1 MIPLKLETLLAGKT
15 VEQSRVEYKEGWN
28 PNDIIHTICA
38 FANDLHNVN
47 GGYLVI
53 GIKAENGIPIL
64 PPQGIAANRLDSVQQ
79 EIFQYCNMITPRYIP
94 RIEVVDYR
102 NTGIFLLY
110 LWCSAGDSGP
120 YQAPVDVYAEKG
132 KKKDK
137 RMYYW
142 IRPAS
147 LTVAAGR
154 EEIADLFDKFNS
166 VPFDDRI
173 NRKATTADIRRGYLE
188 DFLRDSRS
196 SLVDEINKSS
206 MEDLLISLEV
216 ADETD
221 TELDIRNIGVL
232 MFSERPDKFIPGA
245 QIDLVKFNT
254 EEAEGSDDFF
264 EKTFYGPIWKQIHD
278 VLDYINTNIIEEK
291 VVKIQGQAESERY
304 VNYPYNALEE
314 ALVNAVFHKSYRE
327 PEPVEVRIY
336 VDRIM
341 IINYPGVDKYIS
353 QEKFKTGKARARKY
367 RNRRI
372 GELFKEIDLS
382 EKQGTGITKILREL
396 KKNGSPEPLFDM
408 DEERNYLET
417 TIFIREGF
425 KSTKMSEKMSEKVSE
440 NVSEKNQKDSWTNNL
455 DYKVMADRNSF
466 LIEVQHTAMSELEV
480 ARLSRLLA
488 YMEQIKGLNA
498 ITSARAAKI
507 LDIQPKTAARLLS
520 KAEKNDILE
529 SEGRTKNKTY
539 SFKRIS

>member
-154 EEIADLFDKFNS
+154 EEIADLFDKFIS

-173 NRKATTADIRRGYLE
+173 NRKATAADIRRGYLE

-440 NVSEKNQKDSWTNNL
+440 KVSEKNQKDSWTNNL

>member
-15 VEQSRVEYKEGWN
+15 VEQNRVEYKEGWN

-53 GIKAENGIPIL
+53 GIRAENGIPVL
-64 PPQGIAANRLDSVQQ
+64 PPQGLPENRLDSIQQ
-79 EIFQYCNMITPRYIP
+79 EIFQYCNLITPRYIP
-94 RIEVVDYR
+94 RIEVVNYE
-102 NTGIFLLY
+102 NTGIYLIY

-132 KKKDK
+132 KRKDK
-137 RMYYW
+137 RMQYW

-147 LTVAAGR
+147 LTVAADRDG
-154 EEIADLFDKFNS
+154 IAELFDKFNS
-166 VPFDDRI
+166 IPFDDRV
-173 NRKATTADIRRGYLE
+173 NRKATIEDIRRGYLE
-188 DFLRDSRS
+188 DFLRDSKS

-206 MEDLLISLEV
+206 MQDLLLALEA

-221 TELDIRNIGVL
+221 TGLNIRNIGVL
-232 MFSERPDKFIPGA
+232 MFTERPDKFIPGA

-264 EKTFYGPIWKQIHD
+264 EKTFYGPIWKQVRD

-314 ALVNAVFHKSYRE
+314 SIVNAVFHKSYRE
-327 PEPVEVRIY
+327 PEPVEIRIY
-336 VDRIM
+336 LDSIV
-341 IINYPGVDKYIS
+341 IINFPGVEKHIS
-353 QEKFKTGKARARKY
+353 QEKFKTGKGRARKY

-372 GELFKEIDLS
+372 GELFKEIDLA

-396 KKNGSPEPLFDM
+396 RKNGSPEPLFEM
-408 DEERNYLET
+408 DENRSYLET

-425 KSTKMSEKMSEKVSE
+425 TKTAMSEKVSE
-440 NVSEKNQKDSWTNNL
+440 KVSQKDSQKSEKREAFFYDLL
-455 DYKVMADRNSF
+455 DNKI
-466 LIEVQHTAMSELEV
+466 LIENSDMSELEKT
-480 ARLSRLLA
+480 RLARLLA
-488 YMEQIKGLNA
+488 YIEQLNGHKR
-498 ITSARAAKI
+498 ITSARVAKI
-507 LDIQPKTAARLLS
+507 LDIQQKTAARLLA

-529 SEGRTKNKTY
+529 SEGKTKNKSY
-539 SFKRIS
+539 KIKNVS

>member
-15 VEQSRVEYKEGWN
+15 VEQNRVEYKEGWN

-53 GIKAENGIPIL
+53 GIRAEDGIPVL
-64 PPQGIAANRLDSVQQ
+64 PPQGLPENRLDSIQQ
-79 EIFQYCNMITPRYIP
+79 EIFQYCNLITPRYIP
-94 RIEVVDYR
+94 RIEVVNYE
-102 NTGIFLLY
+102 NTGIYLIY

-132 KKKDK
+132 KRKDK
-137 RMYYW
+137 RMQYW

-147 LTVAAGR
+147 LTVAADR
-154 EEIADLFDKFNS
+154 DEIAELFDKFNS
-166 VPFDDRI
+166 IPFDDRV
-173 NRKATTADIRRGYLE
+173 NRKATIEDIRRGYLE
-188 DFLRDSRS
+188 DFLRDSKS

-206 MEDLLISLEV
+206 MQDLLLALEA

-221 TELDIRNIGVL
+221 TGLNIRNIGVL
-232 MFSERPDKFIPGA
+232 MFTERPDKFIPGA

-264 EKTFYGPIWKQIHD
+264 EKTFYGPIWKQVRD

-314 ALVNAVFHKSYRE
+314 AIVNAVFHKSYRE
-327 PEPVEVRIY
+327 PEPVEIRIY
-336 VDRIM
+336 LDSIV
-341 IINYPGVDKYIS
+341 IINFPGVEKYIS

-396 KKNGSPEPLFDM
+396 KKNGSPEPLFEM
-408 DEERNYLET
+408 DEDRSYLET

-425 KSTKMSEKMSEKVSE
+425 HQMEMSEKMSEKVSQKGFQKSDKEDTSTDFLDNE
-440 NVSEKNQKDSWTNNL
+440 NL
-455 DYKVMADRNSF
+455 
-466 LIEVQHTAMSELEV
+466 LIEKASMSDLEKDRFRRLLNYMIALKKYTDISSAKAAKILNIEQKTA
-480 ARLSRLLA
+480 SRLLA
-488 YMEQIKGLNA
+488 
-498 ITSARAAKI
+498 
-507 LDIQPKTAARLLS
+507 
-520 KAEKNDILE
+520 KAEKNDLLE
-529 SEGRTKNKTY
+529 SEGKTKGKVY
-539 SFKRIS
+539 KLKRIS

>member
-15 VEQSRVEYKEGWN
+15 VEQNRVEYKEGWN

-38 FANDLHNVN
+38 FANDFHNVN

-53 GIKAENGIPIL
+53 GIKAEDGIPVL
-64 PPQGIAANRLDSVQQ
+64 PPQGLPANRLDSIQQ

-94 RIEVVDYR
+94 RIEAVDYR

-142 IRPAS
+142 IRPAL

-173 NRKATTADIRRGYLE
+173 NRKATTAEIRRGYLE

-425 KSTKMSEKMSEKVSE
+425 KPIKMSEKMSEKVSE
-440 NVSEKNQKDSWTNNL
+440 KNWKDSWANNL
-455 DYKVMADRNSF
+455 DYKVMIDQNSS
-466 LIEVQHTAMSELEV
+466 LIEVKHIAMSDLEV

-529 SEGRTKNKTY
+529 SEGKTKNKTY
-539 SFKRIS
+539 RFKRIS

>member
-15 VEQSRVEYKEGWN
+15 VEQNRVEYKEGWN
-28 PNDIIHTICA
+28 PNDIIHTVCA

-53 GIKAENGIPIL
+53 GIKAEDGIPVLPPKGIPI
-64 PPQGIAANRLDSVQQ
+64 NRLDSIQQ
-79 EIFQYCNMITPRYIP
+79 EIFQYCNMIVPRYIP
-94 RIEVVDYR
+94 RIEVVDYKK
-102 NTGIFLLY
+102 TGTYLLY

-120 YQAPVDVYAEKG
+120 YQAPIDVYAPRG

-147 LTVAAGR
+147 LTVAADR
-154 EEIADLFDKFNS
+154 DEIAELFDKFNS

-173 NRKATTADIRRGYLE
+173 NRKATIEDIRRGYVE
-188 DFLRDSRS
+188 DFLRDSKS
-196 SLVDEINKSS
+196 SLIDEINKSS
-206 MEDLLISLEV
+206 LEELLVSLEV

-221 TELDIRNIGVL
+221 TELSIRNIGVL
-232 MFSERPDKFIPGA
+232 MFTERPDKFIPGA

-264 EKTFYGPIWKQIHD
+264 EKTFYGPIWKQVRD

-336 VDRIM
+336 VDSIV
-341 IINYPGVDKYIS
+341 IINFPGVEKYIS
-353 QEKFKTGKARARKY
+353 QEKFKTGKGRARKY

-372 GELFKEIDLS
+372 GEFFKEIDLS

-408 DEERNYLET
+408 DEDRNYLET

-425 KSTKMSEKMSEKVSE
+425 KRTGMSEKMSEKVSE
-440 NVSEKNQKDSWTNNL
+440 KNSKDSWKNNL
-455 DYKVMADRNSF
+455 DDRVIIDQKSF
-466 LIEVQHTAMSELEV
+466 WIEEKYSTMSELELE
-480 ARLSRLLA
+480 RLYRLLT
-488 YMEQIKGLNA
+488 YMEQIKGFNA
-498 ITSARAAKI
+498 ITSAKAAKI

-520 KAEKNDILE
+520 KAEKNNIFE
-529 SEGRTKNKTY
+529 SEGKTKNKIY
-539 SFKRIS
+539 RLKQIS

>member
-425 KSTKMSEKMSEKVSE
+425 KPTKMSEKVSE

-480 ARLSRLLA
+480 TRLSRLLA